1 LGGTKEEACAPTKTP
16 YLQGWAMMNRFA
28 ALTIGTDVF

>member
-1 LGGTKEEACAPTKTP
+1 LGGKREESCAPTKTP